1 MLCWFLAV
9 SVLSLGSAMA
19 LGFAAPLFTTRR
31 GTDPERDKKFKSGFL
46 QRRGGQNRWLGNA
59 CGAGTMPHGAPTVHL
74 GIKHFQA
81 PLQTWAGNVLATSLS
96 QSGLGNVLAR

>member
-1 MLCWFLAV
+1 MDSNHRSRHGETPLGRAIWFPRT
-9 SVLSLGSAMA
+9 
-19 LGFAAPLFTTRR
+19 APPARR

-46 QRRGGQNRWLGNA
+46 QRRVGQNRWLGNA
-59 CGAGTMPHGAPTVHL
+59 CGAGTMPHGASTVHL

-81 PLQTWAGNVLATSLS
+81 PLQTRAGNVLATSLS